1 MSFRFS
7 RPIPGE
13 SLTAEPKSRP
23 YERPPQITNPIE
35 ALDLHLERLTDEDVI
50 DDVLYF
56 LEYGASLTTIVQGIL
71 RSAVLQGVHNINVSL
86 IIAPVIHE
94 HLKGF
99 ADASGIEYDEGFNEE
114 KNKKALTYA
123 RDKARAKDMLK
134 KLREE
139 EGMEEPEEEMMEEA
153 PEQMMESEDMPDMAP
168 EMQQEPAQTGLMAR
182 TM

>member
-56 LEYGASLTTIVQGIL
+56 LEYGASLTTIVQ
-71 RSAVLQGVHNINVSL
+71 AVHT
-86 IIAPVIHE
+86 
-94 HLKGF
+94 
-99 ADASGIEYDEGFNEE
+99 
-114 KNKKALTYA
+114 LT
-123 RDKARAKDMLK
+123 RFIM
-134 KLREE
+134 
-139 EGMEEPEEEMMEEA
+139 
-153 PEQMMESEDMPDMAP
+153 
-168 EMQQEPAQTGLMAR
+168 
-182 TM
+182 